1 MMLLPTQIILK
12 TSDSI
17 FMKYFELNIQITPNS
32 ETASD
37 ILSALLAEA
46 GFEAFEPTEDGLLA
60 WIQQTLYDSVALEE
74 VVSSFP
80 LSEVSISYS
89 LNEAPDEN
97 WNQQWEQE
105 GFRPIIIEDKES
117 NDARAL
123 LVIHDTSHPDVP
135 EALYD
140 ICINPCQ
147 AFGTGSHQTT
157 QMILSQLLAMPI
169 KNRIIVDAGTG
180 TGILSIM
187 CMMLGASEV
196 LAYDIDE
203 WSVRNAQSNLLL
215 NGIETGVNVL
225 LGDSSVLTSFQH
237 VSQSTTSQKHPSLLI
252 ANINRNILLADMQVF
267 AQTLAEGGELLL
279 SGFFTED
286 APILL
291 AEASKYGLEPHLQR
305 EEDNWCLLL
314 LKKGKSY

>member
-1 MMLLPTQIILK
+1 MILLLHTDCLLTPYC
-12 TSDSI
+12 I
-17 FMKYFELNIQITPNS
+17 FMKYFEVNFQITPNS

-37 ILSALLAEA
+37 ILSALLADV
-46 GFEAFEPTEDGLLA
+46 GFEAFESSDHGLLA
-60 WIQQTLYDSVALEE
+60 WIQQPLYDSMALED

-80 LSEVSISYS
+80 LSGVSVSYS
-89 LNEAPDEN
+89 VNEAPDEN

-105 GFRPIIIEDKES
+105 GFRPIIIENKDS
-117 NDARAL
+117 DDAKAL
-123 LVIHDTSHPDVP
+123 IVIHDTSHSDVP
-135 EALYD
+135 KALYD

-157 QMILSQLLAMPI
+157 RMILSQLLTMPL
-169 KNRIIVDAGTG
+169 KNRFIVDAGTG

-187 CMMLGASEV
+187 CMMLGASKV

-215 NGIETGVNVL
+215 NGIKTGVDVL
-225 LGDSSVLTSFQH
+225 LGDSSVLTSFQ
-237 VSQSTTSQKHPSLLI
+237 SEKESITTQKHPSLFI

-267 AQTLAEGGELLL
+267 AQTLEEGGELLL

-286 APILL
+286 APVLL
-291 AEASKYGLEPHLQR
+291 AEASKHALEPFLQK
-305 EEDNWCLLL
+305 EDDNWCLLL